1 VLDLREA
8 LLGLLLTRRQV
19 ALGLLA
25 PLGEV
30 RLEVGG
36 GLRGLG
42 AGLLEEGVGLLAL
55 LLRVLLGLATQ
66 LGGVAL
72 GLISTI
78 RTPSSSALALRSAAN
93 DSASLRT
100 C

>member
-1 VLDLREA
+1 VLDLRET
-8 LLGLLLTRRQV
+8 LLRLLLTGRQV

-25 PLGEV
+25 ALGEV

-55 LLRVLLGLATQ
+55 LLRSWAESLLAF
-66 LGGVAL
+66 
-72 GLISTI
+72 STI